1 MVNTTDALSRARLLL
16 QLGRPADAERE
27 LRAILTEEPQHVGAH
42 ALLGLALVQ
51 QGRTD
56 EALEESREAVRLAP
70 DYWVPHYLSGQVHQR
85 AGLTEEAARATTA
98 CLALAPEHAPAWDLL
113 ARVHLTRK
121 DWPQVAAAARRG
133 LELEPQNAELTGL
146 LSMALTMLDRHEE
159 ARSVAAQAVG
169 NDPESTL
176 AHWARGIAALAGG
189 DPGTAAGAFREVLR
203 LDPTVEGAR
212 DYLVHALK
220 LRNPVHRMLSRW
232 RQRFVGGWR
241 LLFLLPALPPV
252 IAVFA
257 IIALLHWVGW
267 LVESWTTLRLARNKA
282 TRLLFEG
289 PAARVS
295 LLCCALPVAGALV
308 LGLGIGLGLDGLGAA
323 GAVTMALITPVQEAA
338 HTGSPVGRRVLY
350 GWAVLLAAAALAAA
364 VTGAFVPALLA
375 TYAALATVW
384 IAAGVRKIFRPR
396 EVV

>member
-27 LRAILTEEPQHVGAH
+27 LRGILAEEPQHSGAH
-42 ALLGLALVQ
+42 GLMGVALVQ

-70 DYWVPHYLSGQVHQR
+70 DHWVPHYLSGQVHQR
-85 AGLTEEAARATTA
+85 AGLTEEALRATAA
-98 CLALAPEHAPAWDLL
+98 CLALAPEHVPAWDLL

-133 LELEPQNAELTGL
+133 LELEPQDADLAGL
-146 LSMALTMLDRHEE
+146 LSMALTMLGQDEQ
-159 ARSVAAQAVG
+159 ARAVAAQAVG

-176 AHWARGIAALAGG
+176 AHWARGLAALSGG

-203 LDPTVEGAR
+203 LDPGVEGAR

-220 LRNPVHRMLSRW
+220 QRNPVLRLLSQW

-241 LLFLLPALPPV
+241 LLFLLPVLPPV

-257 IIALLHWVGW
+257 IIALLHWVAW
-267 LVESWTTLRLARNKA
+267 LVESWTTLRLTRNRT

-295 LLCCALPVAGALV
+295 LLCCALPVAGAVL
-308 LGLGIGLGLDGLGAA
+308 LGLGIGLGLDGLGSA
-323 GAVTMALITPVQEAA
+323 GTATMALVTPVQEAA
-338 HTGSPVGRRVLY
+338 HTGSPIGRRILY

-364 VTGAFVPALLA
+364 VTGAFLPALLA

-384 IAAGVRKIFRPR
+384 FAAGVRKIFRPR
-396 EVV
+396 EAV